1 MDWPLSF
8 AKGNAPMTT
17 KKKASDILEA
27 QFGSLYFSDL
37 LKAHRLGEEMTQ
49 EQLADKLGTSKRK
62 FCAYEKGRGLPSVET
77 IVKKKKKLSE
87 PHEVWVKAHL
97 QQQIDDANL
106 KLKVEIKKVV

>member
-37 LKAHRLGEEMTQ
+37 LKAHRLGEEMAQ
-49 EQLADKLGTSKRK
+49 ERRAGQRGSSKRK
-62 FCAYEKGRGLPSVET
+62 FCACGEGRGRPSVGT
-77 IVKKKKKLSE
+77 IGNWAKKLSE